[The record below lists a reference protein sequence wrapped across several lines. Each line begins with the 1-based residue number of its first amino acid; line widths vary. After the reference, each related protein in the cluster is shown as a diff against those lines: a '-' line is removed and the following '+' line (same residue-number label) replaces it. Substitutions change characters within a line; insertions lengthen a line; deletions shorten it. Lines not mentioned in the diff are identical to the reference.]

1 MNEITLPTLNKVS
14 LKKPISIAFSI
25 CVLFHILLYLCFQI
39 FEPLEIVGEIIILA
53 LKLLVFYI
61 AGVCANDTFIKTH
74 QKAPEQEESKRFA
87 LYTAFLCLIPA
98 LVFYT
103 AKLAS
108 IHSFLAT
115 YGLEAHHEAIVNQ
128 VIIKSVIPSLFIGFI
143 AAYFIYYWSFSKASK
158 KSLIEKTSS

>member
-74 QKAPEQEESKRFA
+74 QMIHLLKRIKKPLSRKRVNA
-87 LYTAFLCLIPA
+87 LPSTQL
-98 LVFYT
+98 FY
-103 AKLAS
+103 A
-108 IHSFLAT
+108 
-115 YGLEAHHEAIVNQ
+115 
-128 VIIKSVIPSLFIGFI
+128 
-143 AAYFIYYWSFSKASK
+143 
-158 KSLIEKTSS
+158 